1 MAGLKVLKKFS
12 ILGDMEAEDR
22 TTLLSPRERDTYDFI
37 RRFLARHGRAPL
49 LTEVAA
55 GLGIRSKG
63 TVHRYVRAV
72 ARAGLIELLPG
83 RHRGIRLRE
92 NRPAATLPLLGRIAA
107 GRPIEAIPDMD
118 SVDLSQFFM
127 GPNRFVLRVQ
137 GDSMVEAGILD
148 GDMVIVEQCDRADD
162 GAIVVALIDG
172 EEATLKRLRRNR
184 DGSVTLVPANAA
196 LAPVTYN
203 AERVRIQGV
212 VVGQL
217 RSYR

>member
-1 MAGLKVLKKFS
+1 
-12 ILGDMEAEDR
+12 MEERQDTAM
-22 TTLLSPRERDTYDFI
+22 LSPRERDTYEFI
-37 RRFLARHGRAPL
+37 RRFLGRHGHAPL
-49 LTEVAA
+49 LTEIAA

-63 TVHRYVRAV
+63 TVHRYVQAI

-83 RHRGIRLRE
+83 RHRGIRLC
-92 NRPAATLPLLGRIAA
+92 PAPSTDATLPLLGRIAA

-118 SVDLSQFFM
+118 RIDLSEFFM

-148 GDMVIVEQCDRADD
+148 GDMVIVEQRSHADNGD
-162 GAIVVALIDG
+162 IIVALIDN
-172 EEATLKRLRRNR
+172 EEATLKRLRHNR
-184 DGSVTLVPANAA
+184 DGSITLLPANVA
-196 LAPVTYN
+196 LAPITYP
-203 AERVRIQGV
+203 AGHIRIQGV